1 MPPAPH
7 ERESTAK
14 CYMCQSWM
22 CNLKTLLV
30 KLTLLFTTCALIR
43 DFLIKTI
50 YTLRLRHPHLY
61 KALVPLVC
69 TVGTIINSRVKGYQ
83 PMWYD
88 IANNINTTECLSYSL
103 VVIPMQ
109 HNPQISATCVNRGGW
124 TRSGYYEQNFPWG
137 LPKKNSNASRIS
149 TWFIHWVIFVPN
161 KQNLFV

>member
-1 MPPAPH
+1 MSYAPAPH

-30 KLTLLFTTCALIR
+30 KLALLFTTALIR

-61 KALVPLVC
+61 KALVPLFC

-109 HNPQISATCVNRGGW
+109 HNPQIRIMLTEEVGHAVDTMNR
-124 TRSGYYEQNFPWG
+124 
-137 LPKKNSNASRIS
+137 
-149 TWFIHWVIFVPN
+149 IFHGDSQGKTLMPHV
-161 KQNLFV
+161 